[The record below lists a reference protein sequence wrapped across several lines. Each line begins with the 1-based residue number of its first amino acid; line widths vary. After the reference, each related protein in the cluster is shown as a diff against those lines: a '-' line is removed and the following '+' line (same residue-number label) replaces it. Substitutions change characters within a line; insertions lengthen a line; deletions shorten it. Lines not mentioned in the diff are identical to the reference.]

1 MLLCQISDLHIKAG
15 RKLAY
20 GIVDTAG
27 MLERCIRQLLE
38 RPQQPD
44 AIIVTGDLVD
54 YGTSEEYGLLREL
67 LAPLT
72 MPVYLSPGNHDERG
86 ALRAGFPDH
95 GYLRQ
100 WEPFI
105 QYTIEEH
112 AVRIVALDTVVPGQS
127 GGALCNR
134 RLEWLDRALGAQ
146 PKRPTI
152 VTMHHPPFL
161 TGIGH
166 MDRIGLD
173 DCSGLAQVISRH
185 PQVER
190 VLAGHL
196 HRSITAR
203 FAGTVASTCPSPAH
217 QVALDLAQVQR
228 AGHLPVQAGPV
239 ADQIDL
245 ERRLRGADVARGREQ
260 LQRRRGDAAGALHD
274 DPVARRQRH
283 RATLDRQGV
292 ALVGAGQRELAAAGV
307 KVDMPECSV
316 VTASQSCAC
325 LAPWPRALWGPLAR
339 GAPPQPTA
347 AGPAVAA
354 A

>member
-100 WEPFI
+100 WDPFI

-217 QVALDLAQVQR
+217 QVALDLA
-228 AGHLPVQAGPV
+228 P
-239 ADQIDL
+239 
-245 ERRLRGADVARGREQ
+245 
-260 LQRRRGDAAGALHD
+260 
-274 DPVARRQRH
+274 
-283 RATLDRQGV
+283 
-292 ALVGAGQRELAAAGV
+292 
-307 KVDMPECSV
+307 
-316 VTASQSCAC
+316 
-325 LAPWPRALWGPLAR
+325 LAPDHFVMEPPGMQLHWWGGHHLVSHTLNIGDFP
-339 GAPPQPTA
+339 
-347 AGPAVAA
+347 GPYPFRHGGQLID
-354 A
+354 